1 MIVCKSA
8 DELAVM
14 REAGR
19 ITARVL
25 AAVGKAIRPGV
36 TTAELDSLAYDMVRD
51 AGSTP
56 AFLGYRGYPA
66 TLCVSLN
73 ETVVHGIPD
82 RRRLVEGDIVSV
94 DIGVIHRG
102 FVGDAAATFACGRID
117 DTSARLVGAT
127 SAALDAGI
135 GQCAPGNRLSDVSH
149 AVQSVAE
156 GAGFSVVRDFVGHG
170 IGREMHE
177 DPQVPNYG
185 PPGRGPVL
193 EPGMTLALE
202 PMVNAGTWEVDV
214 QQDGW
219 TVVTADRERSA
230 HFEHTVAVTADGPWV
245 LTEE

>member
-1 MIVCKSA
+1 
-8 DELAVM
+8 
-14 REAGR
+14 
-19 ITARVL
+19 
-25 AAVGKAIRPGV
+25 
-36 TTAELDSLAYDMVRD
+36 MVRD

-82 RRRLVEGDIVSV
+82 KRRLEEGDIVSV
-94 DIGVIHRG
+94 DIGVVSHG
-102 FVGDAAATFACGRID
+102 FVGDAAATFACGRTD
-117 DTSARLVGAT
+117 DASARLMDAT
-127 SAALDAGI
+127 SAALGAGI
-135 GQCAPGNRLSDVSH
+135 EKCAPGNKLSDISH
-149 AVQSVAE
+149 AVQQVAE

-193 EPGMTLALE
+193 EAGMTLALE
-202 PMVNAGTWEVDV
+202 PMVNAGTWEVEV

-219 TVVTADRERSA
+219 TVITADRKRSA